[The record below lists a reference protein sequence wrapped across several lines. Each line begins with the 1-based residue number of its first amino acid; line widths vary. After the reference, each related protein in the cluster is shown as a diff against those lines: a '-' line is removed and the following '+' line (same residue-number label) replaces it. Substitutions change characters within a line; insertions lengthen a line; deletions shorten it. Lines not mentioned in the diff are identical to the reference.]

1 MSVQGRTKTTFLRAV
16 VNSFVEG
23 RKSEEI
29 KHKLKNS
36 QSVAP
41 EKSNNADRSIII
53 AVTILILFVQIKFK
67 WKFAEI
73 SEGIMIANGKSVSNS
88 VENNKSL
95 KMFTKHNESGVTRT
109 ENSVEEITDSYRS
122 ILHNVG
128 EDPYRE
134 GLLKTPE
141 RAAKALLF
149 FTKGYQENL
158 KGELVVRNC

>member
-1 MSVQGRTKTTFLRAV
+1 
-16 VNSFVEG
+16 
-23 RKSEEI
+23 
-29 KHKLKNS
+29 
-36 QSVAP
+36 
-41 EKSNNADRSIII
+41 
-53 AVTILILFVQIKFK
+53 
-67 WKFAEI
+67 
-73 SEGIMIANGKSVSNS
+73 MIANGKSVSNS